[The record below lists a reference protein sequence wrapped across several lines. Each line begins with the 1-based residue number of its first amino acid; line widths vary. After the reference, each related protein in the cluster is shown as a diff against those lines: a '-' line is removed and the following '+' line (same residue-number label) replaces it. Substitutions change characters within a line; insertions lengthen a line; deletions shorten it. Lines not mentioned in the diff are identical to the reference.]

1 MAMNPQV
8 QFGFISVLPREIR
21 DSIYLELWHS
31 CGLPPHILWHS
42 NFTDA
47 NNSHL
52 CRWQCTTEYQVED
65 QLQQDIEALRN
76 QLGVPLDHHKINVEY
91 SRRLKSP
98 YLNPSA
104 CGEIAAELHGD
115 QAMLQNYVCIRE
127 SMTPSSSEVFS
138 SECLLSIYGSTT
150 FVLADMRSLQAFS
163 GYCEKPPLLKKFWE
177 VISPPA
183 LLRCTKHLEVSLTP
197 NFSLAQA
204 CARSGSPQPSGT
216 LHDVGSVT
224 ISAPLS
230 KDILPK
236 DGYVEEDIT
245 QSNVHL
251 WKRGAGDKLHP
262 RLWPMRPGDPGEGQ
276 IYSGT
281 VCFPWKRICLWVIRP
296 QGYGNTQGDNFRA
309 PTVGQYHIFTV
320 SHKI

>member
-115 QAMLQNYVCIRE
+115 QAMC
-127 SMTPSSSEVFS
+127 TFS
-138 SECLLSIYGSTT
+138 VSGVTCSKKRQQGNNDVPTRSAYIPMLL
-150 FVLADMRSLQAFS
+150 
-163 GYCEKPPLLKKFWE
+163 
-177 VISPPA
+177 
-183 LLRCTKHLEVSLTP
+183 
-197 NFSLAQA
+197 
-204 CARSGSPQPSGT
+204 
-216 LHDVGSVT
+216 
-224 ISAPLS
+224 
-230 KDILPK
+230 
-236 DGYVEEDIT
+236 
-245 QSNVHL
+245 
-251 WKRGAGDKLHP
+251 
-262 RLWPMRPGDPGEGQ
+262 
-276 IYSGT
+276 
-281 VCFPWKRICLWVIRP
+281 
-296 QGYGNTQGDNFRA
+296 
-309 PTVGQYHIFTV
+309 
-320 SHKI
+320 